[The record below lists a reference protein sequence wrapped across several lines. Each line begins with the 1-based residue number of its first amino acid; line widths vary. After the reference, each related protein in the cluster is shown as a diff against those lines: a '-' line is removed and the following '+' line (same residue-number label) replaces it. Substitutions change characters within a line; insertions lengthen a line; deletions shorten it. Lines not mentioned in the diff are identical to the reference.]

1 MSTTHN
7 DAICQ
12 LLQSAVQLQE
22 APRPDLQDILAL
34 DEKGEP
40 LFPAGVDLFKLPD
53 TPLRR
58 LARTRGLTL
67 MRHKTTF
74 QMQARIVIGGKLQG
88 FSGLYPGVVEVA
100 WCSVKAKRPLYL
112 AGLFGGASQ
121 AVIDLLLGRD
131 RPEIANPLLGSQAMT
146 HETIL
151 QIARQRG
158 LSVID
163 TGDFYLKRRKPTAL
177 WYTLGASHRTCSVR
191 EVRVW
196 PHHRTM
202 GYRMRRIMS
211 CFYEQHPKEL
221 CS

>member
-1 MSTTHN
+1 MC
-7 DAICQ
+7 AGREGQ
-12 LLQSAVQLQE
+12 
-22 APRPDLQDILAL
+22 
-34 DEKGEP
+34 P

-74 QMQARIVIGGKLQG
+74 QTQARIVIGGKLQG
-88 FSGLYPGVVEVA
+88 FSGLYPGVVEEA
-100 WCSVKAKRPLYL
+100 WWSVTAKRPLYL
-112 AGLFGGASQ
+112 AGLFGGAAQ

-131 RPEIANPLLGSQAMT
+131 RPEIANPLLGSQGMT

-163 TGDFYLKRRKPTAL
+163 NGDPLPPT
-177 WYTLGASHRTCSVR
+177 THVN
-191 EVRVW
+191 
-196 PHHRTM
+196 
-202 GYRMRRIMS
+202 GYVVHPRRIAS
-211 CFYEQHPKEL
+211 DLQSADSQGLAASLNNGLSDAQNHEL
-221 CS
+221 FLCTEPERIVQLILTGLKNLV